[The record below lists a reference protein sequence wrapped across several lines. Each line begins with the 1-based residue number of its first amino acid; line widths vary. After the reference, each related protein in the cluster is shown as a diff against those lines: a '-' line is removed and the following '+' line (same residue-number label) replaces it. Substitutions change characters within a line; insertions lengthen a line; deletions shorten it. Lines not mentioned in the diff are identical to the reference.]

1 MCIDGMLFEFSFAV
15 PFVGVTRLPRHPFR
29 EKIMKNIL
37 ITGGSG
43 LIGKEITQVLT
54 EKCYQVAWL
63 SRNPEKYKQKSFFWD
78 VHAQQMDPSALT
90 WCDGIIH
97 LAGAGVAEQR
107 WTDERKREI
116 LSSRVLST
124 LLLYDQLKDLEKKPD
139 TFIASS
145 AVGYYGMSTEDI
157 LLYEGS
163 PSGNDFLADVV
174 KKWEAESEK
183 FSTLGIRT
191 VKLRI
196 GIVLAKDGGA
206 LQEMLKPPVAAPLG
220 DGKQYMS
227 WIHIRDLAEMFVYA
241 LENRGIQ
248 GEYNAVGPVPVS
260 NTILT
265 LKAAK
270 AAGKPFINIGVPKF
284 GLKLI
289 LGEMA
294 GMVLGGNRVSND
306 KIQSS
311 GFTYRFPLLDMAVAD
326 IYN

>member
-1 MCIDGMLFEFSFAV
+1 
-15 PFVGVTRLPRHPFR
+15 
-29 EKIMKNIL
+29 MKNIL

-43 LIGKEITQVLT
+43 LIGQEVTRVLE
-54 EKCYQVAWL
+54 EKGYEVAWL
-63 SRNPEKYKQKSFFWD
+63 SRNPEKYTQKSFDWD
-78 VHAQQMDPSALT
+78 VNGQKMDSAALS
-90 WCDGIIH
+90 WCDGLIH
-97 LAGAGVAEQR
+97 LAGAGVAEKR

-124 LLLYDQLKDLEKKPD
+124 LLLYDQLKTMNKRPEAV
-139 TFIASS
+139 IASS
-145 AVGYYGMSTEDI
+145 AVGYYGMSTEDK
-157 LLYEGS
+157 LMHEGS
-163 PSGNDFLADVV
+163 SPGDDFLADVV

-206 LQEMLKPPVAAPLG
+206 LKEMLKPPVAAPLG
-220 DGKQYMS
+220 SGRQYMS

-241 LENRGIQ
+241 LENQGIQ

-260 NTILT
+260 NMILT

-270 AAGKPFINIGVPKF
+270 AVNKPFINIGVPKF
-284 GLKLI
+284 GLKIL

-294 GMVLGGNRVSND
+294 DMVLGGNRVSND

-311 GFTYRFPLLDMAVAD
+311 GFMYRFPLLDMALAD

>member
-1 MCIDGMLFEFSFAV
+1 
-15 PFVGVTRLPRHPFR
+15 
-29 EKIMKNIL
+29 MKNIL

-43 LIGKEITQVLT
+43 LIGNEITKLLE
-54 EKCYQVAWL
+54 EKGYKVAWL
-63 SRNPEKYKQKSFFWD
+63 SRSPEENKQKSFFWD
-78 VHAQQMDPSALT
+78 VNKQKMDDSALH
-90 WCDGIIH
+90 WCESIIH
-97 LAGAGVAEQR
+97 LAGAGVAEKR
-107 WTDERKREI
+107 WTDERKQEI
-116 LSSRVLST
+116 VSSRVMST
-124 LLLYDQLKDLEKKPD
+124 LLLYDQLKSMKKKPES
-139 TFIASS
+139 FIASS
-145 AVGYYGMSTEDI
+145 AVGYYGMDTQDE
-157 LLYEGS
+157 LQHEGN
-163 PSGNDFLADVV
+163 PAGNDFLANVV

-196 GIVLAKDGGA
+196 GIVLAKGGGA

-220 DGKQYMS
+220 DGRQYMS

-241 LENRGIQ
+241 LENNGIQ

-270 AAGKPFINIGVPKF
+270 AAGKPFINIGVPRF

-294 GMVLGGNRVSND
+294 DMVLGGNRVCND

-311 GFTYRFPLLDMAVAD
+311 GFTYRFPLLDMALAD
-326 IYN
+326 IYK

>member
-1 MCIDGMLFEFSFAV
+1 
-15 PFVGVTRLPRHPFR
+15 
-29 EKIMKNIL
+29 MKNIL

-43 LIGKEITQVLT
+43 LIGNEITQLLE
-54 EKCYQVAWL
+54 EKGYKVSWL
-63 SRNPEKYKQKSFFWD
+63 SRSPDKNKQKSFFWD
-78 VHAQQMDPSALT
+78 VEAQKMDDSALV
-90 WCDGIIH
+90 WCDSIIH
-97 LAGAGVAEQR
+97 LAGAGVAEKR

-116 LSSRVLST
+116 LSSRILST
-124 LLLYDQLKDLEKKPD
+124 LLLYDRLKVMENKPEAI
-139 TFIASS
+139 IASS
-145 AVGYYGMSTEDI
+145 AVGYYGMSTEDE
-157 LLYEGS
+157 LQHEGN
-163 PSGNDFLADVV
+163 PPGNDFLAGVV
-174 KKWEAESEK
+174 KKWEVESEK

-196 GIVLAKDGGA
+196 GIVLAKGGGA
-206 LQEMLKPPVAAPLG
+206 LQEMLKPPVTAPLG

-227 WIHIRDLAEMFVYA
+227 WIHIRDLAKMFVYA
-241 LENRGIQ
+241 LENIGIQ

-270 AAGKPFINIGVPKF
+270 AAGKPFINIGVPGF

-294 GMVLGGNRVSND
+294 EMVLGGNRVSND

-311 GFTYRFPLLDMAVAD
+311 GFTYSFPLLDMALAD
-326 IYN
+326 IYK

>member
-1 MCIDGMLFEFSFAV
+1 
-15 PFVGVTRLPRHPFR
+15 
-29 EKIMKNIL
+29 MKNIL

-43 LIGKEITQVLT
+43 LIGKEITKVLQ
-54 EKCYQVAWL
+54 KKGFQVAWL
-63 SRNPEKYKQKSFFWD
+63 SRSPDKNRQKSFFWD
-78 VHAQQMDPSALT
+78 VEAQKMDASALT

-97 LAGAGVAEQR
+97 LAGAGVAEKR
-107 WTDERKREI
+107 WTEERKRKI
-116 LSSRVLST
+116 ISSRVLST
-124 LLLYDQLKDLEKKPD
+124 LLLYDHLKTMGKKPEVI
-139 TFIASS
+139 IAAS
-145 AVGYYGMSTEDI
+145 AVGYYGMSTKDE
-157 LLYEGS
+157 LQHEGN
-163 PSGNDFLADVV
+163 PPGNDFLAGVV
-174 KKWEAESEK
+174 KKWETESEK

-196 GIVLAKDGGA
+196 GIVLAKNGGA

-227 WIHIRDLAEMFVYA
+227 WIHIRDLAEMFAHA
-241 LENRGIQ
+241 LENNGIQ

-260 NTILT
+260 NMILT

-270 AAGKPFINIGVPKF
+270 AAGKPFINFGVPGF

-294 GMVLGGNRVSND
+294 EMVLGGNRVSND

-311 GFTYRFPLLDMAVAD
+311 GFSYRFPLLDLALAD
-326 IYN
+326 IYK

>member
-1 MCIDGMLFEFSFAV
+1 
-15 PFVGVTRLPRHPFR
+15 
-29 EKIMKNIL
+29 MKNIL

-43 LIGKEITQVLT
+43 LIGNEITKLL
-54 EKCYQVAWL
+54 EERGNKVAWL
-63 SRNPEKYKQKSFFWD
+63 SRNPEKYSQKSFFWD
-78 VHAQQMDPSALT
+78 VQAQKIDENALL
-90 WCDGIIH
+90 WCDSIMH
-97 LAGAGVAEQR
+97 LAGAGVAEKR
-107 WTDERKREI
+107 WTDEHKREI

-124 LLLYDQLKDLEKKPD
+124 LLLYDQLESMKKKPESI
-139 TFIASS
+139 IASS
-145 AVGYYGMSTEDI
+145 AVGYYGMSTGDE
-157 LLYEGS
+157 LQHEGN
-163 PSGNDFLADVV
+163 PPGNDFLADVV

-196 GIVLAKDGGA
+196 GIVLAKGGGA

-220 DGKQYMS
+220 SGKQYMS

-241 LENRGIQ
+241 MENNGIQ

-270 AAGKPFINIGVPKF
+270 AAGKPFINIGVPGF
-284 GLKLI
+284 GIKLI

-294 GMVLGGNRVSND
+294 AMVLGGNRVSND

-311 GFTYRFPLLDMAVAD
+311 GFTYTFPLLDMALAD
-326 IYN
+326 IYK